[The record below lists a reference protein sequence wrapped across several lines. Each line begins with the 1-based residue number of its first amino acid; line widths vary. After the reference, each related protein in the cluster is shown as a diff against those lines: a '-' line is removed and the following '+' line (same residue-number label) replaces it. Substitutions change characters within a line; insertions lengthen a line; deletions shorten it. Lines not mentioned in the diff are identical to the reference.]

1 MFAKDLEFDKMNP
14 PIEIFITESHFHHLT
29 NRTTV
34 YYFFDIID
42 YKEHYFEHNNM
53 QYHFYSI

>member
-1 MFAKDLEFDKMNP
+1 MFAKELEFDKMNP
-14 PIEIFITESHFHHLT
+14 PIEIYITENNLHHLI
-29 NRTTV
+29 NDTV